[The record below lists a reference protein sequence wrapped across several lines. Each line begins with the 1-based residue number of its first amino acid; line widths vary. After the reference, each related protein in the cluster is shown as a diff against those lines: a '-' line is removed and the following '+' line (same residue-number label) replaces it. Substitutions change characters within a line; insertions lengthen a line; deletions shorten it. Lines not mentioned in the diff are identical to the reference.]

1 MASSFRSFCS
11 LLHTEA
17 APICKSALAK
27 FGMFFQQVIR
37 HLRALNE
44 LMRGFACRVTFDFP
58 IYWRPWNGFP
68 DRLAFHGGTPER
80 METSQ
85 AHRSTPRSLFPA
97 WLAVTKVTDA
107 CDTTRRHLIR
117 LCAHDHCGG

>member
-1 MASSFRSFCS
+1 V
-11 LLHTEA
+11 
-17 APICKSALAK
+17 
-27 FGMFFQQVIR
+27 FFQQVIR

-44 LMRGFACRVTFDFP
+44 LVREFACRVTFNFP
-58 IYWRPWNGFP
+58 IYWRLWNDFP

-97 WLAVTKVTDA
+97 RLAVTKVTNGCDA
-107 CDTTRRHLIR
+107 TRRHLIR
-117 LCAHDHCGG
+117 FCAPHHCGG

>member
-17 APICKSALAK
+17 AAICKSALAK
-27 FGMFFQQVIR
+27 FGVFFQQVIR

-44 LMRGFACRVTFDFP
+44 LVRGFACRVTFDFP
-58 IYWRPWNGFP
+58 IYWRLWNGFP

-80 METSQ
+80 MQLPKPIAQPTVSLPRLACCDEG
-85 AHRSTPRSLFPA
+85 HRCL
-97 WLAVTKVTDA
+97 
-107 CDTTRRHLIR
+107 
-117 LCAHDHCGG
+117 